1 MATTSLSARDDPAT
15 ARRLATLG
23 ALAVLLAA
31 ALLASLAVGAR
42 PLPPAAVW
50 RALWEPD
57 GGREAVIVWQLR
69 MPRAGLGLL
78 TGVGFALAGA
88 LMQAATRNPLAD
100 PGLLGVNAGAA
111 LAVALVLATTGGAGL
126 GGSVLAALLG
136 AAAAAVVVNAIGA
149 SGPRADPVRLLL
161 AGAAIS
167 ACLGAITGVIT
178 MTNPAAFDSYR
189 FWIVGSLAGRPPEV
203 LALTAPLVA
212 AGAVTALAL
221 GPSLNAL
228 ALGEDAARGLG
239 LPVGRLRAILAVAI
253 TLLVGASVAAAGPI
267 GFAGLVTPHAARLAM
282 GEDWRWILPAC
293 LLAGPGLML
302 WADVAGRVIARP
314 GEIEAGVTL
323 AFIGAPVLL
332 GLVLGGAAG
341 RVRR

>member
-136 AAAAAVVVNAIGA
+136 AA
-149 SGPRADPVRLLL
+149 
-161 AGAAIS
+161 IS

-267 GFAGLVTPHAARLAM
+267 GFSGLVTPHAARLAM

>member
-88 LMQAATRNPLAD
+88 LMQAATRNTLAD

-136 AAAAAVVVNAIGA
+136 AVAAAVVVIVT
-149 SGPRADPVRLLL
+149 SVTPTR
-161 AGAAIS
+161 S
-167 ACLGAITGVIT
+167 AMA
-178 MTNPAAFDSYR
+178 
-189 FWIVGSLAGRPPEV
+189 
-203 LALTAPLVA
+203 
-212 AGAVTALAL
+212 
-221 GPSLNAL
+221 
-228 ALGEDAARGLG
+228 
-239 LPVGRLRAILAVAI
+239 
-253 TLLVGASVAAAGPI
+253 VAAA
-267 GFAGLVTPHAARLAM
+267 R
-282 GEDWRWILPAC
+282 
-293 LLAGPGLML
+293 PGL
-302 WADVAGRVIARP
+302 
-314 GEIEAGVTL
+314 
-323 AFIGAPVLL
+323 
-332 GLVLGGAAG
+332 
-341 RVRR
+341 RRTCSRASSPAITSTPWISALTS